1 MKKKF
6 RVAKAGQTTDGR
18 AIPVEHINQMA
29 ANYNPATYNARVNLE
44 HFKSMFPNSDFRCYG
59 DVTGLETEVENGE
72 TYLVPEID
80 PKDN

>member
-44 HFKSMFPNSDFRCYG
+44 HFKSMMPRLPRGSGRADALTPR
-59 DVTGLETEVENGE
+59 
-72 TYLVPEID
+72 
-80 PKDN
+80 